1 MVNLEIKIDINN
13 ISEIRNILRKINAT
27 YQFEMAQKDTYFK
40 LGDNKI
46 KTREINGS
54 EIQLI
59 KYFRKEIKGKK
70 ISSYSVKT
78 ISSTEKEIFLS
89 RNKTL
94 CEVYKK
100 RELWIYKNTRIH
112 LDRVKG
118 LGKFLELETVLKDVS
133 KKEGDREFNNLV
145 SILGIDK
152 QKSIA
157 SSYSDI
163 LLAKI

>member
-1 MVNLEIKIDINN
+1 MVNLEIKINISN

-27 YQFEMAQKDTYFK
+27 YQFEMAQKDTYLK
-40 LGDNKI
+40 LGNNKI
-46 KTREINGS
+46 KIREINDS

-70 ISSYSVKT
+70 ISSYSVET
-78 ISSTEKEIFLS
+78 ISNIEKENFFK
-89 RNKTL
+89 RNKIL

-100 RELWIYKNTRIH
+100 RELWIYKHTRIH
-112 LDRVKG
+112 LDIVKG
-118 LGKFLELETVLKDVS
+118 LGKFLELETVLKDIS
-133 KKEGDREFNNLV
+133 KKEGDIEFNNLV
-145 SILGIDK
+145 SILGINK

-163 LLAKI
+163 LLAKV

>member
-1 MVNLEIKIDINN
+1 MVNLEIKINISN

-40 LGDNKI
+40 LGNNKI
-46 KTREINGS
+46 KTREINDS

-70 ISSYSVKT
+70 VSSYSVET
-78 ISSTEKEIFLS
+78 ISNTEKEFFF
-89 RNKTL
+89 RKNKTL

-112 LDRVKG
+112 LDIVKG

>member
-1 MVNLEIKIDINN
+1 MVNLEIKIN
-13 ISEIRNILRKINAT
+13 ISNISQVRNILKKINAT
-27 YQFEMAQKDTYFK
+27 YQFDMEQKDTYFK
-40 LGDNKI
+40 LGENKI
-46 KTREINGS
+46 KTREIDDS

-70 ISSYSVKT
+70 VSSYSVET
-78 ISSTEKEIFLS
+78 ISNTEKEVFFR

-112 LDRVKG
+112 LDIVKG
-118 LGKFLELETVLKDVS
+118 LGKFLELETVLKDIS

-163 LLAKI
+163 LLTKI

>member
-1 MVNLEIKIDINN
+1 MVNLEIKIN
-13 ISEIRNILRKINAT
+13 ISNLSQIRNILRKINAI
-27 YQFEMAQKDTYFK
+27 YQFEMEQKDTYFQ

-46 KTREINGS
+46 KTREINDS

-59 KYFRKEIKGKK
+59 KYFRKEVKGKK
-70 ISSYSVKT
+70 ISSYSVEK
-78 ISSTEKEIFLS
+78 ISKTEKESLFKN
-89 RNKTL
+89 NKTI

-100 RELWIYKNTRIH
+100 RELWIYKHTRIH
-112 LDRVKG
+112 LDVVKG

-133 KKEGDREFNNLV
+133 KKEGNREFNNLI